1 MSVINYKNIKLDTIE
16 KVIYNL
22 CLKGNVC
29 LNKTSYCKI
38 LSAYKKAKDKTQKEI
53 LSDILKNAK
62 LAHDLK
68 RPLCQDTG
76 QVLVF
81 LEIGQEVLITG
92 GDLKEGI
99 NRAVEKCYRE
109 NCFRKSVV
117 KNALFER
124 TNTTSNTPAI
134 IYTDIVKGDKVRID
148 VLIKGAGS
156 ENKSCAVMELPSLC
170 REELKEEIVNL
181 ILSSGVNACPPLF
194 IGIGLGQTLEGA
206 AVLSKK
212 ALFRNEMSKEE
223 QDFSEEIKKGLND
236 KAPKGYKGIYA
247 LGVKM
252 FSSSTHI
259 ASMPLGISI
268 NCHSLRELGCT
279 IDENGITYDETID
292 NFEEIK
298 ETEVRGKEVFT
309 NDSSTVRSLK
319 EGERVFLTG
328 EIYVARDAAHK
339 KMAELMKENK
349 PLPIKIKDKI
359 ILYAGPCPAKQGEI
373 IGPVGPTTS
382 GRMDRYSF
390 DLYDK
395 GLTGTI
401 GKGQRSLALTECIRK
416 NKGIYFSMQ
425 GGVASLIQQ
434 CVKSAEIIAFPELG
448 AEAIYKL
455 YVERM
460 PVKVEI
466 SGFKE

>member
-1 MSVINYKNIKLDTIE
+1 MSVINYKNIKLETIE
-16 KVIYNL
+16 EGIYNL
-22 CLKGNVC
+22 CLKANIC
-29 LNKTSYCKI
+29 LNKTSYSKI
-38 LSAYKKAKDKTQKEI
+38 LSAYNKAKDKAQKEI
-53 LSDILKNAK
+53 LSNLLRNAK
-62 LAHDLK
+62 LAYDLK

-81 LEIGQEVLITG
+81 LEIGQGVLITG
-92 GDLKEGI
+92 GDLKDGI

-124 TNTTSNTPAI
+124 INTKTNTPAI
-134 IYTDIVKGDKVRID
+134 IYTDIVKGDKIRID

-156 ENKSCAVMELPSLC
+156 ENKSCAVMELPSLS
-170 REELKEEIVNL
+170 REELKGEIVNL

-206 AVLSKK
+206 ALMSKK

-223 QDFSEEIKKGLND
+223 QDFSEEIKRELND
-236 KAPKGYKGIYA
+236 KAPKGYNGIYA
-247 LGVKM
+247 LSVKI
-252 FSSSTHI
+252 FSSSSHI
-259 ASMPLGISI
+259 ASMPLGITI

-279 IDENGITYDETID
+279 IDENGITYDETIKD
-292 NFEEIK
+292 FEEIK
-298 ETEVRGKEVFT
+298 ETEERGKEVFT
-309 NDSSTVRSLK
+309 NDFSLVRSLK
-319 EGERVFLTG
+319 EGESVLLTG

-339 KMAELMKENK
+339 KMDELMRDNK
-349 PLPIKIKDKI
+349 PLPFQIKDNI
-359 ILYAGPCPAKQGEI
+359 IFYAGPCPSKEGEI
-373 IGPVGPTTS
+373 IGPIGPTTS

-395 GLTGTI
+395 GLIGTI
-401 GKGQRSLALTECIRK
+401 GKGQRSPELTECIRK
-416 NKGIYFSMQ
+416 NKGIYFSVQ
-425 GGVASLIQQ
+425 GGIASLIQQ
-434 CVKSAEIIAFPELG
+434 CVKKAEIIAFPELG

-455 YVERM
+455 YVEKM

-466 SGFKE
+466 SGYTK